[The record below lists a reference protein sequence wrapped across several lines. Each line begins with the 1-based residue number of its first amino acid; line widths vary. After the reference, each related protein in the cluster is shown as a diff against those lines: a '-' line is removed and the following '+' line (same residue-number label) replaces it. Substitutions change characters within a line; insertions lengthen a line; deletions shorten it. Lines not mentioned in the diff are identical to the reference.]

1 MYCCGY
7 TNNFTDE
14 ENTGASAVAAVAASA
29 TITATAPDSL
39 NTAER
44 MISPSVMA
52 KYLQDELK
60 ASEVKHCDTCLCAT
74 RDLTVLADTAARH
87 YSVGTQTQ
95 LQGDANN
102 ALCLRCNSNLNSP
115 SRNNSP
121 YIMKLIRSNGG
132 DSIVSDTKSS
142 QMSDS
147 NNELAGV
154 TGKRDDLTVNPIL
167 GHHRLCDRKA
177 KVSDTDGDGGG
188 GQPDGEMRPIKND
201 GQNRHKLSPMVL
213 RPKVIVETLLDVSG
227 SGKNGHKFADAE
239 RFAPADGN
247 DATTTGSTH
256 SLWSKT
262 SSNTTNNADGAKM
275 FETFNRNLIKSI
287 KVSTLNKFCLRFNI
301 IKLKKGRKRHCISSI
316 AVYYYS
322 CDLPG

>member
-1 MYCCGY
+1 MICNRVFLGNI
-7 TNNFTDE
+7 NNFTDE
-14 ENTGASAVAAVAASA
+14 ENTVTSVTASA
-29 TITATAPDSL
+29 ITAAPDSSL

-52 KYLQDELK
+52 RYLQDELK

-95 LQGDANN
+95 LQGDTNN

-132 DSIVSDTKSS
+132 DSIISDTKSS

-147 NNELAGV
+147 NNELGGV

-177 KVSDTDGDGGG
+177 KLIDTDGDGGG
-188 GQPDGEMRPIKND
+188 GGGGQQHDGEIRPIRND
-201 GQNRHKLSPMVL
+201 VGGQHRHKLSPMVL
-213 RPKVIVETLLDVSG
+213 RPKVIVETLLDVSDT
-227 SGKNGHKFADAE
+227 KDTE
-239 RFAPADGN
+239 RLAQVDGN

-287 KVSTLNKFCLRFNI
+287 KVRNHFFFSILSIYYISTRSL
-301 IKLKKGRKRHCISSI
+301 GH
-316 AVYYYS
+316 
-322 CDLPG
+322 

>member
-1 MYCCGY
+1 
-7 TNNFTDE
+7 
-14 ENTGASAVAAVAASA
+14 
-29 TITATAPDSL
+29 
-39 NTAER
+39 

-60 ASEVKHCDTCLCAT
+60 ACEIKHCDTCLCAT

-132 DSIVSDTKSS
+132 DSISDTKSS

-147 NNELAGV
+147 NNELGGG

-177 KVSDTDGDGGG
+177 KLIDVDGDGGG
-188 GQPDGEMRPIKND
+188 GQQDGEMRSID
-201 GQNRHKLSPMVL
+201 GQHRHRLSPMVL
-213 RPKVIVETLLDVSG
+213 RPKVIVETLLNVSDV
-227 SGKNGHKFADAE
+227 GKNGNKFEDAV
-239 RFAPADGN
+239 RLAQVDGN

-287 KVSTLNKFCLRFNI
+287 KVSF
-301 IKLKKGRKRHCISSI
+301 
-316 AVYYYS
+316 
-322 CDLPG
+322 

>member
-1 MYCCGY
+1 
-7 TNNFTDE
+7 
-14 ENTGASAVAAVAASA
+14 
-29 TITATAPDSL
+29 
-39 NTAER
+39 

-60 ASEVKHCDTCLCAT
+60 ASEIKHCDTCLCST
-74 RDLTVLADTAARH
+74 RDLTVLANTAARH

-142 QMSDS
+142 QISDS
-147 NNELAGV
+147 NKELSCV

-177 KVSDTDGDGGG
+177 KLTDGDGGG
-188 GQPDGEMRPIKND
+188 GGEKKDDELPH
-201 GQNRHKLSPMVL
+201 RHKLSPMVL
-213 RPKVIVETLLDVSG
+213 RPKAIVETLLDISDG
-227 SGKNGHKFADAE
+227 CKNGIKYDDTE
-239 RFAPADGN
+239 RLAQVDGN

-287 KVSTLNKFCLRFNI
+287 KVSFETIQLLYANKF
-301 IKLKKGRKRHCISSI
+301 
-316 AVYYYS
+316 
-322 CDLPG
+322 

>member
-1 MYCCGY
+1 MFPGI
-7 TNNFTDE
+7 TTNFTDE
-14 ENTGASAVAAVAASA
+14 ESAGTLAIPALV
-29 TITATAPDSL
+29 TTATATDSTL
-39 NTAER
+39 NTADR

-121 YIMKLIRSNGG
+121 FIMKLIRSNGG

-142 QMSDS
+142 QQSDS
-147 NNELAGV
+147 NNELGGGV

-167 GHHRLCDRKA
+167 GHHRLCDRKS
-177 KVSDTDGDGGG
+177 KVIDTDGG
-188 GQPDGEMRPIKND
+188 GQQNGEQRSND
-201 GQNRHKLSPMVL
+201 GLHRHKLSPMVL
-213 RPKVIVETLLDVSG
+213 RPKVIVVETLRDVSDG
-227 SGKNGHKFADAE
+227 EKNGHKFADTE
-239 RFAPADGN
+239 RLQPMDGN

-262 SSNTTNNADGAKM
+262 SSSTTNNADGAKMM

-287 KVSTLNKFCLRFNI
+287 KVSFGTIHFCLTSNYVQI
-301 IKLKKGRKRHCISSI
+301 IIFGSI
-316 AVYYYS
+316 YIHPQS
-322 CDLPG
+322 